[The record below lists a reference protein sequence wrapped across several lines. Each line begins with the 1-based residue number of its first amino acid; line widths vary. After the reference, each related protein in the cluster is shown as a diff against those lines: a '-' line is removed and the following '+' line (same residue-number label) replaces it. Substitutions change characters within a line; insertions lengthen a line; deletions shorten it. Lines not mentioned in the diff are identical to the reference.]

1 MDSQSENRD
10 VLKLDSKPYAFKP
23 SFELARKIK
32 LARSLNIDVAG
43 EIRAFLEKR
52 LDQLIG
58 SVSTQTIQR
67 ESQ

>member
-1 MDSQSENRD
+1 MDSQLENKEVER
-10 VLKLDSKPYAFKP
+10 LNSKPYSFKP
-23 SFELARKIK
+23 SYELARKIK